1 MMEIQ
6 MNIKILVAAHKN
18 YVMPQDQNL
27 YLPIFVGKD
36 LHPDVNHTFQGDNT
50 GDNISVKNA
59 HYNELTAIYWAW
71 RNLDADAIGLVHYRR
86 YLSLHKQKD
95 LTSVLD
101 QAQTESLL
109 KDHDIILPKKRNY
122 YIESNY
128 SHYVHA
134 HHAEPLDLTR
144 KIIEQDYSMYLNAF
158 DEVMQRKS
166 AHMFNMF
173 IMKQQPFDEYC
184 QWLFDILAK
193 VEQNLDI
200 SDYNQYEARV
210 YGFISERLLDVW
222 LAVNEQYRTT
232 EVNFVYMEKQNWLV
246 KGGNFLKRMVKPNY
260 RE

>member
-144 KIIEQDYSMYLNAF
+144 KIIEQDYSMYLKAF

-260 RE
+260 

>member
-1 MMEIQ
+1 

-18 YVMPQDQNL
+18 YVMPEDQNL

-50 GDNISVKNA
+50 GDNISAKNA

-71 RNLDADAIGLVHYRR
+71 RNLDAEAIGLVHYRR

-95 LTSVLD
+95 LATILS
-101 QAQTESLL
+101 QAQAEALL
-109 KDHDIILPKKRNY
+109 AQHDIVLPKKRNY

-128 SHYVHA
+128 DHYVHA
-134 HHAEPLDLTR
+134 HHAEPLQLAR
-144 KIIEQDYSMYLNAF
+144 QIIEQDYPTYIKAF
-158 DEVMQRKS
+158 DAVMQRKS

-173 IMKQQPFDEYC
+173 IMKQQPFNEYC

-200 SDYNQYEARV
+200 SEYNQYEARV

-222 LAVNEQYRTT
+222 LTVNRQYSTA

-260 RE
+260 K

>member
-1 MMEIQ
+1 

-134 HHAEPLDLTR
+134 HHEEPLDLTR
-144 KIIEQDYSMYLNAF
+144 KIIEQDYSMYLKAF

-210 YGFISERLLDVW
+210 CGFISERLLYVW